1 LRNFATK
8 AVMKKIK
15 TLCHYLYLFLFCFLF
30 ACNTQKNEKQNLAN
44 QVDSLQLRY
53 AEGFAISYHKGY
65 KLVRVLQTGM
75 KTQQI
80 LQYALVP
87 RKQAQAE
94 KLPENLPKNA
104 QIIEIPLQSIVCLS
118 TTHAA
123 LLDVIG
129 EIDKITGFADLPYS
143 AVKTLQA
150 QAKAGKT
157 KDVGG
162 QNGNPNTELI
172 LSLKP
177 DAIMGYAEND
187 YYKFTKFGQKVLINT
202 EYLEN
207 SALGRAEWVKFA
219 AAFFDK
225 EAVAEK
231 YFAEVEKNYINLQ
244 ATVTEEINKKAAL
257 KQAKPTVFGT
267 IPYSNIWYMPAGN
280 SFAAKLWQDAGA
292 AYAWAGSEG
301 TGSLQLSV
309 EEVVSKAMEA
319 DIWLN
324 VGNINTLQ
332 ELRATDI
339 RFANFKSLKTKQI
352 YNCDKRKTQGG
363 GSEFFEQ
370 GVVRPDIVL
379 ADLVKILYPE
389 LLPHHE
395 LYFYRQLQ

>member
-1 LRNFATK
+1 
-8 AVMKKIK
+8 MKKIK
-15 TLCHYLYLFLFCFLF
+15 TLFYYLYFFLFCFLF
-30 ACNTQKNEKQNLAN
+30 ACNTQKNEKQSLAN
-44 QVDSLQLRY
+44 QADTLQLRY
-53 AEGFAISYHKGY
+53 AKGFAISYHKGY
-65 KLVRVLQTGM
+65 KLVSVRQTGM
-75 KTQQI
+75 KTQEI
-80 LQYALVP
+80 LQYVLVP
-87 RKQAQAE
+87 RKQAQANKLPE

-104 QIIEIPLQSIVCLS
+104 QIIETPLQSIVCLS

-129 EIDKITGFADLPYS
+129 EIDKITGFADLQYS

-150 QAKAGKT
+150 QAKEGKT

-172 LSLKP
+172 LSLQP
-177 DAIMGYAEND
+177 NAIMGYAEND
-187 YYKFTKFGQKVLINT
+187 YYKFIKFGQKVLINT

-225 EAVAEK
+225 EAAAEQ
-231 YFAEVEKNYINLQ
+231 YFAEVEKNYLNLQ
-244 ATVTEEINKKAAL
+244 AKVSEEVGRRKANKE
-257 KQAKPTVFGT
+257 AKPTVFGT

-292 AYAWAGSEG
+292 TYAWAGSEG

-389 LLPHHE
+389 LLPKHE